1 MKFPDLH
8 IYIPDGLVQHAL
20 GSADQPRDPNGRWS
34 GGSADPAGMKAHE
47 INSELSRLD
56 KVSSKAT
63 REMIDTGRGY
73 EKPSETRTKT
83 DPLAN
88 HINAVN
94 DRSAALRNEVT
105 RRMGPSNNG
114 HFPPGRGFGQIKK
127 LAAQ

>member
-1 MKFPDLH
+1 
-8 IYIPDGLVQHAL
+8 
-20 GSADQPRDPNGRWS
+20 
-34 GGSADPAGMKAHE
+34 MKAHE

-114 HFPPGRGFGQIKK
+114 HFPPGRGFGPIKK